1 MASLHR
7 QHNKPNW
14 FCAFTDSNGKRLFRS
29 TRTSV
34 KSEAEEICRLW
45 DKTSREA
52 RRKEISREAL
62 KRAVESTLAT
72 IMENR
77 GGASITITIESF
89 FEEWLLETKP
99 QVSQSTF
106 KSYSA
111 ITKRFLTYL
120 GKSKKSDIGDLSVDF
135 FRRYR
140 DKLSDG
146 LSTGTVNNH
155 LTMLRL
161 ALDSAMERELISK
174 NPAKLI
180 KNLARTDRQERRPF
194 TIQELKLVL
203 TQASVSSSE
212 KEFPQTLLFFFFFLF
227 RGVKARAGTG
237 NGQKEGCT
245 GTLKGFL

>member
-1 MASLHR
+1 MKTSVHTGECYANLLCEMASLHG

-14 FCAFTDSNGKRLFRS
+14 FCAFTDSSGKSLFRS
-29 TRTSV
+29 TRTSI
-34 KSEAEEICRLW
+34 KTEAEEICRLW

-99 QVSQSTF
+99 QVSRSTF

-120 GKSKKSDIGDLSVDF
+120 GKRKKSDIGDLSVIF
-135 FRRYR
+135 F
-140 DKLSDG
+140 
-146 LSTGTVNNH
+146 
-155 LTMLRL
+155 
-161 ALDSAMERELISK
+161 
-174 NPAKLI
+174 
-180 KNLARTDRQERRPF
+180 
-194 TIQELKLVL
+194 
-203 TQASVSSSE
+203 
-212 KEFPQTLLFFFFFLF
+212 
-227 RGVKARAGTG
+227 
-237 NGQKEGCT
+237 
-245 GTLKGFL
+245 